1 MTNERRPNIHNYHFK
16 EMICVG
22 FSGTGKVVVLGS
34 STAPKLKLHHPA
46 KSGENSYIVE
56 T

>member
-1 MTNERRPNIHNYHFK
+1 MTNERRPNVHNYHFK

-34 STAPKLKLHHPA
+34 STAPKLKLHHPT